1 MSKYVSSLSDVFQ
14 PDQVR
19 RYQVDVL
26 NAVLAVQSNQGLIP
40 VKVNPDDL
48 PMTVPENRYQQLAQ
62 EFNHETAGFVAAWR
76 ELLPEELRP
85 YGYLGMTSSNLIDC
99 ARAIAAREFTRRVV
113 DYFEDVFEP
122 ALIEKIYELDEATRA
137 GRTHG
142 QVAAPVFVQSVYET
156 ALDRIHRILRDLT
169 RSLPPGA
176 LMGPVGNPDQRA
188 LPLPVRESVGHC
200 LRIDLDRFPT
210 QIADR
215 QRWTSWAFQ
224 LYQLIAACEQVATH
238 HRLESISGIDRF
250 SEKFEDGVQ
259 RGSSSMPHKRNP
271 IRSERIC
278 GLSRVARGHLMAL
291 LETVTCSWWERDL
304 TNSSVEKTAL
314 ADLVDLTGF
323 ILQETAEVVQA
334 GKWST
339 GGEEPDAR
347 WFSHARLVESQLQG
361 LNPDE
366 GAYTRIQ
373 EDTSA
378 QD

>member
-1 MSKYVSSLSDVFQ
+1 MSRYTSKLSRVFQ
-14 PDQVR
+14 PETVR
-19 RYQVDVL
+19 QYQVDVL
-26 NAVLAVQSNQGLIP
+26 NAVLMAQSAQGLIP
-40 VKVNPDDL
+40 VTVDLNQL
-48 PMTVPENRYQQLAQ
+48 PMAVPERRYRRLAR

-76 ELLPEELRP
+76 ELLPEEFKP

-99 ARAIAAREFTRRVV
+99 ARAMAARDFTLEVV
-113 DYFEDVFEP
+113 EYYERELEP
-122 ALIEKIYELDEATRA
+122 ALVDQVIKLDEAMRE

-142 QVAAPVFVQSVYET
+142 QVAAPVYMKSIYET
-156 ALDRIHRILRDLT
+156 ALDRIHRIIREMAQ
-169 RSLPPGA
+169 SIPPGA
-176 LMGPVGNPDQRA
+176 LMGPVGKPDARA
-188 LPLPVRESVGHC
+188 LPLSVRESVGRK
-200 LRIDLDRFPT
+200 LRVDLDHFPT

-215 QRWTSWAFQ
+215 QRWTAWAFQ

-250 SEKFEDGVQ
+250 SEKFEAGVQ

-278 GLSRVARGHLMAL
+278 GLARVARGHLMAL
-291 LETVTCSWWERDL
+291 LETATCSWWERDL

-314 ADLVDLTGF
+314 VDLVDLTGF

-334 GKWST
+334 AQWTT
-339 GGEEPDAR
+339 GTENPDAR

-361 LNPDE
+361 VNPDKGE
-366 GAYTRIQ
+366 YVRIQ
-373 EDTSA
+373 EATRA

>member
-26 NAVLAVQSNQGLIP
+26 SAVLIAQSDQGLIP
-40 VKVNPDDL
+40 VKVNPEDL
-48 PMTVPENRYQQLAQ
+48 PMTVPKNRYLQLAQ

-76 ELLPEELRP
+76 ELLPEELKP

-99 ARAIAAREFTRRVV
+99 ARAIAAREFTVQIV
-113 DYFEDVFEP
+113 DYYEKELEP
-122 ALIEKIYELDEATRA
+122 ALLAQVAKLDGYTRE

-142 QVAAPVFVQSVYET
+142 QVAAPVYMRSVYET
-156 ALDRIHRILRDLT
+156 ALDRIIRIIRRLVQA
-169 RSLPPGA
+169 LPPGA
-176 LMGPVGNPDQRA
+176 LMGPVGKPDVRA
-188 LPLPVRESVGHC
+188 LPFSVRESVGHR
-200 LRIDLDRFPT
+200 LRIGLDQFPT

-215 QRWTSWAFQ
+215 QRWTAWAFQ

-250 SEKFEDGVQ
+250 SEKFEAGVQ

-278 GLSRVARGHLMAL
+278 GLARVARGHLMAL
-291 LETVTCSWWERDL
+291 LETATCSWWERDL

-314 ADLVDLTGF
+314 MDLVDLTGF
-323 ILQETAEVVQA
+323 ILQETTEVVQDA
-334 GKWST
+334 QWTT
-339 GGEEPDAR
+339 GTENPDDR

-361 LNPDE
+361 VNPDE

-373 EDTSA
+373 EDTRA